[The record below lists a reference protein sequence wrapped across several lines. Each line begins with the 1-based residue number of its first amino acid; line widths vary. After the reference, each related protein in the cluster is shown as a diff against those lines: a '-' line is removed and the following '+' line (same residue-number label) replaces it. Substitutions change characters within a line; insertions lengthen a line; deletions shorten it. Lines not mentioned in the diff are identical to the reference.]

1 MLEALAATSLLGF
14 TLLGFA
20 ANSISL
26 VKAEKNADS
35 TSVATALAIHEL
47 ERLRSMPLGAA
58 AHAPGNYVDANNPL
72 RADGT
77 AGGIFNRTW
86 TVSAKDTPFFGVKT
100 VTVTVSWRDS
110 LRRAGAQAPHSTS
123 VTTYVRCINTP
134 C

>member
-1 MLEALAATSLLGF
+1 MLEALAATSLIAF

-26 VKAEKNADS
+26 IQAEKNADS
-35 TSVATALAIHEL
+35 TSVATALALHEVEL
-47 ERLRSMPLGAA
+47 LRSMPLGAA

-86 TVSAKDTPFFGVKT
+86 TVSANDTPRFGVKT

-110 LRRAGAQAPHSTS
+110 LRAPAPHSTR
-123 VTTYVRCINTP
+123 VTAYVRCINTP